1 MVDQQMSE
9 LKLGK
14 DQYPISR
21 TDFFRDDMQG
31 LAKPG
36 EGSGGHV
43 GGAGA
48 AT

>member
-9 LKLGK
+9 WKLGK

-21 TDFFRDDMQG
+21 TDFFRDDVHG

-36 EGSGGHV
+36 EASGGHM
-43 GGAGA
+43 GGARA